1 MHKQST
7 THRPKAHS
15 AGSVQARITQQ
26 LVDEAIRALNALSPV
41 HLLLI
46 ALGGHWAV
54 SMTSAS
60 EPQLVIEFAVGNEAQ
75 PHEADVDEPD
85 FIGYLKPPRTNVAL
99 ALLEYLRP
107 LADMSCP
114 FEGADVDWTLL
125 DAFEEVLGLADAR
138 LRSQEGLMAVLKRQ
152 MLDDLPRIMEA
163 CADAVLLHVL
173 IHAPPHAV
181 AAFHGSLH

>member
-1 MHKQST
+1 MAEQNTMYFPK
-7 THRPKAHS
+7 THS
-15 AGSVQARITQQ
+15 VGSVRGRIVQ
-26 LVDEAIRALNALSPV
+26 LLVEAALHALNALSPV

-54 SMTSAS
+54 WMTSAS

-85 FIGYLKPPRTNVAL
+85 FSGYLKPLRTTVAL

-107 LADMSCP
+107 LADLSCP

-125 DAFEEVLGLADAR
+125 DAFEAVMDLADAR
-138 LRSQEGLMAVLKRQ
+138 LRSQDALMAVLKQQ
-152 MLDDLPRIMEA
+152 MLDDLPRSMEA
-163 CADAVLLHVL
+163 CADTVLSHVL

-181 AAFHGSLH
+181 AAFRGSLH